1 MGYAGLRAEVGALDR
16 HTVSAVRG
24 FALLGWVALPTLSYG
39 AVHVLLVEAF
49 DSGSKMEAATGAQ
62 VRPDAVIGTPKAA
75 AGPVADKRA
84 QLGAGQLPGVVL
96 RDGSRAGEDPGGDD
110 VQQELTGAVCRASAV
125 HVLSVIAMVTGR
137 RGWPGTGSSVS

>member
-1 MGYAGLRAEVGALDR
+1 MPWPVMPRRAHNPASWPRPGWTGHHVGGLQ
-16 HTVSAVRG
+16 RG
-24 FALLGWVALPTLSYG
+24 DDVT
-39 AVHVLLVEAF
+39 
-49 DSGSKMEAATGAQ
+49 
-62 VRPDAVIGTPKAA
+62 
-75 AGPVADKRA
+75 GPVADKRA